1 MPIFTAAA
9 TFLLAGTALAG
20 TFAVPLLA
28 SGLGL
33 VASYGLSYAAKALA
47 GDPNRDA
54 QPTALN
60 GVQGTL
66 QSGADIPRSFNLG
79 YSITAGSLVY
89 ANTWGEIQPG
99 GHALT
104 PNAYLTQ
111 VIALADL
118 PDGALLEIW
127 VNGELVTLEGSL
139 DDAGRGYPVAEY
151 RKDGQPYLW
160 VKYYDGTQTTAD
172 DFLVGTVGSIDR
184 PYEATRVGTGVAYA
198 IVTSLVNDTLFSGFP
213 SFKFAVSGI
222 PLYDPTKDSTN
233 GGTGSQRWS
242 DQSTWGGD
250 GDDYPA
256 VQAYNVMRGIY
267 YNGVWLYGLQRMTAA
282 RLPTVNW
289 NAQINK
295 CRAAISGTAGPEP
308 TYRTGG
314 QVSVN
319 AQIVHTVEA
328 LLTGCQ
334 GRLSEIG
341 GFYKLHLG
349 TPDSPSFAFTDDDIL
364 STEEQNFAPFFGLAA
379 SVNGITATYPSP
391 AEGWNMKP
399 APPLF
404 NGDFEAEDGDRRLL
418 ANPVFDFVP
427 YDAQVQRLQ
436 KSALQE
442 ARRARRHTIV
452 LPAPFWLVEPGDVGT
467 WSSVRNG
474 YADKQFRVD
483 GATDKANLDV
493 LLNLTEI
500 DPADYDWDHA
510 TDFRPVGTGP
520 TVIPRPAPQGVIDWF
535 AEPYTLLDTGGQP
548 RRPAI
553 RIAWDG
559 SLPGVVGVQYEVRLA
574 SDDTVVTRNRTDQL
588 AAGSLIVAQS
598 LLPATA
604 YEVRG
609 QYLPS
614 APRDMLW
621 SDWLAVTT
629 PDVKFSLADFDTAL
643 IALIEGVEQFNAEAI
658 DEALNLI
665 ASVAANQ
672 DARNWLDKKEIRS
685 QLSARSED
693 ALAQID
699 EVRIVAV
706 DTEVAFATFSTSA
719 TAIFGS
725 TTAFVSQTAT
735 AIATY
740 NGTAAAQYAVT
751 LDVNGY
757 VIGYN
762 LINGGGGI
770 SAFTVTVD
778 KFQIAAPGVAGGAA
792 VPIFTVAN
800 VGGSPKVGIRGDVIV
815 DGSVTASKMS
825 VGSLSA
831 ITADIGAATAGTLT
845 DPAGTKMLIDLNNSR
860 IVITDTT

>member
-1 MPIFTAAA
+1 VPIFTAAA
-9 TFLLAGTALAG
+9 TILLAGTALAG

-33 VASYGLSYAAKALA
+33 VTSYGLSYAAKALS
-47 GDPNRDA
+47 GDPNQEA

-79 YSITAGSLVY
+79 YSVTAGSLVY

-99 GHALT
+99 GSALT

-111 VIALADL
+111 VIALEDL
-118 PDGALLEIW
+118 PGSTLREVW
-127 VNGELVTLEGSL
+127 VNGELCTIS
-139 DDAGRGYPVAEY
+139 DDLIADQGFAVDQYV
-151 RKDGQPYLW
+151 KDGQPYLW
-160 VKYYDGTQTTAD
+160 IKYYDGTQTTAD
-172 DFLVGTVGSIDR
+172 SFLVNTVASIDR
-184 PYEATRVGTGVAYA
+184 PYESTRVGTGVSYV
-198 IVTSLVNDTLFSGFP
+198 IMTSLINDTLFSGFP
-213 SFKFAVSGI
+213 TFKFAVSGI

-233 GGTGSQRWS
+233 GGTGAQRWS
-242 DQSTWGGD
+242 DPSTWGGD
-250 GDDYPA
+250 GDDLPA
-256 VQAYNVMRGIY
+256 VQAYNVLRGIY
-267 YNGVWLYGLQRMTAA
+267 YNGAWLYGLQRMTAA
-282 RLPTVNW
+282 RLPAINW
-289 NAQINK
+289 NAQIDK
-295 CRAAISGTAGPEP
+295 CRATITGTSGPEP

-319 AQIVHTVEA
+319 AQIVHTIEA

-341 GFYKLHLG
+341 GFYKIHLG

-364 STEEQNFAPFFGLAA
+364 STEEQNFAPFFGLAD

-404 NGDFEAEDGDRRLL
+404 NDDFEAEDGARRLL

-452 LPAPFWLVEPGDVGT
+452 LPPAFWLVEPGDVGT

-474 YADKQFRVD
+474 YEDKQFRID

-493 LLNLTEI
+493 LLNLTEV
-500 DPADYDWDHA
+500 DPADYDWNHA
-510 TDFRPVGTGP
+510 TDFTPVGTGP

-559 SLPGVVGVQYEVRLA
+559 TLAGVIGVQFEVRLA
-574 SDDTVVTRNRTDQL
+574 SDETIVTRGRTDQL
-588 AAGSLIVAQS
+588 AAGSLIVSQS
-598 LLPATA
+598 LLPDTD

-629 PDVKFSLADFDTAL
+629 PDVKLGLADFDTAL
-643 IALIEGVEQFNAEAI
+643 IALIEGVEQFNADAINEAI
-658 DEALNLI
+658 NRI
-665 ASVAANQ
+665 ASIAANQ
-672 DARNWLDKKEIRS
+672 DARNWLDKKEVRS
-685 QLSARSED
+685 QLAARSED

-706 DTEVAFATFSTSA
+706 DTEAAFATFSTAA
-719 TAIFGS
+719 TATFGS
-725 TTAFVSQTAT
+725 TTAFVSTTAT

-740 NGTAAAQYAVT
+740 DGYAAAEYAVS

-757 VIGYN
+757 VVGYN

-770 SAFTVTVD
+770 SAFTVVVD
-778 KFQIAAPGVAGGAA
+778 KFQIAAPGVTGGAA

-800 VGGSPKVGIRGDVIV
+800 VGGSPKVALRGDMIV
-815 DGSVTASKMS
+815 DGSVTASKIT
-825 VGSLSA
+825 VGTLDA
-831 ITADIGAATAGTLT
+831 ISADIGDITAGTLS
-845 DPAGTKMLIDLNNSR
+845 DPAGTKMLIDLNNGR
-860 IVITDTT
+860 IVISD